1 MSLPKKIYP
10 QTNRTEKITA
20 YLSTD
25 ALKRCDSSMV
35 LFGLK
40 SRSPFIE
47 QAINFFSGYLQVQNH
62 SDYLSAVVTQSVEGV
77 VENTE
82 NRLARMM
89 FKEAVE
95 LAKLTSMLADI
106 NEMDDGAI
114 ERLHYKCVQEVK
126 KINGMITFEDAVKR
140 QKSEAS
146 E

>member
-1 MSLPKKIYP
+1 MTKPIKR
-10 QTNRTEKITA
+10 QTDYNRIEKITT
-20 YLSTD
+20 YLTIE
-25 ALKRCDSSMV
+25 ALKRCDSSMS
-35 LFGLK
+35 LLSLK
-40 SRSPFIE
+40 SRSTYIE
-47 QAINFFSGYLQVQNH
+47 QAVNFYSGYLQAQAH
-62 SDYLSAVVTQSVEGV
+62 SDYLSAAVTQAVEGV
-77 VENTE
+77 IENTE

-106 NEMDDGAI
+106 NEMDDSAI
-114 ERLHYKCVQEVK
+114 ERLHYKCIQEVK

>member
-1 MSLPKKIYP
+1 MP
-10 QTNRTEKITA
+10 QCQEIPHIPEKAMKITT
-20 YLSTD
+20 YISIGS
-25 ALKRCDSSMV
+25 LKRCDSSM
-35 LFGLK
+35 LLLGLK
-40 SRSPFIE
+40 SRSTYIE
-47 QAINFFSGYLQVQNH
+47 QAVNFYSGYLQAQTH
-62 SDYLSAVVTQSVEGV
+62 SDYLSAAVTKAVEGV
-77 VENTE
+77 IENTE

-106 NEMDDGAI
+106 NEMDDSEI
-114 ERLHYKCVQEVK
+114 ERLHYRCVQEVK

>member
-1 MSLPKKIYP
+1 MP
-10 QTNRTEKITA
+10 QHIKVAPPSKITA

-25 ALKRCDSSMV
+25 ALKRCDSSM
-35 LFGLK
+35 LLLGLK
-40 SRSPFIE
+40 SRSTYIE
-47 QAINFFSGYLQVQNH
+47 QAVNFYSGYLQAQIH
-62 SDYLSAVVTQSVEGV
+62 SDFLSAAVTQSVEGV
-77 VENTE
+77 IENTE

-106 NEMDDGAI
+106 NEMDDNAI
-114 ERLHYKCVQEVK
+114 EGLHYKCVQEVK